1 MQRTDVMS
9 IIARHRNGI
18 PAVAGPGATSGM
30 LWAAGHHPAT
40 IYNMEMGYATP
51 LCVGVAL
58 AMPDQKVLAL
68 EGEGSAILG
77 MPVLATIGR
86 YQPDNL
92 VVVIF
97 DNQVY
102 GTGGGEVETATA
114 HGTDLVAISKA
125 CGITLAFP
133 VTTPDQAEQLLARA
147 FTEAGP
153 WVLVVSIG
161 VADTTARPRPGPDHV
176 ETAYAF
182 RGELERHRNP

>member
-1 MQRTDVMS
+1 MQRTEVMG

-18 PAVAGPGATSGM
+18 PAVAGPGATSGT
-30 LWAAGHHPAT
+30 LWAADHHPAT

-58 AMPDQKVLAL
+58 AMPDRKVLAL

-77 MPVLATIGR
+77 LPVLATIGR
-86 YQPDNL
+86 YQPENL

-97 DNQVY
+97 DNEVY

-114 HGTDLVAISKA
+114 HGTDLVAVSKG
-125 CGITLAFP
+125 CGITRSFR
-133 VTTPDQAEQLLARA
+133 VTTPDEAEQLLGRA
-147 FTEAGP
+147 FTEPGP
-153 WVLVVSIG
+153 WVLVAPIT
-161 VADTTARPRPGPDHV
+161 ATDTTARPRPGPDHV

-182 RGELERHRNP
+182 RGELERHRSP